1 MIFNAQVARF
11 QLHHSSSVSLSGI
24 GESCCC
30 GRVKEEWHEPER
42 KSAPGGGESA
52 MPWAAVE
59 DEKRILEGDADSS
72 QHVGKQTSQASTSPE
87 DWTDWSRS
95 CLPTL
100 IGDPNFGTALGLMR
114 SRAFPGPTGKKSTS

>member
-1 MIFNAQVARF
+1 
-11 QLHHSSSVSLSGI
+11 
-24 GESCCC
+24 
-30 GRVKEEWHEPER
+30 
-42 KSAPGGGESA
+42 